1 MKRVIV
7 FPIILFVT
15 QLCAQMTIEITA
27 TPQLT
32 PLLDEIYIAG
42 DFNGWTPGSE
52 EWKLSENTEGHW
64 QIEIP
69 GENNTSFAFKFTRG
83 SWPTVEG
90 NALGGFLPD
99 RTATFQNGTTLQLEI
114 AGWEDLP
121 GNHTVTPNVYIL
133 DGDMLMPQF
142 NRTRRIWVCLPEG
155 YYDSEETYPVWY
167 MHDGQNL
174 FDMATSFAG
183 EWQID
188 EHMLSN
194 SGNPCKSIIIGIDN
208 GGGHRM
214 NEYAPWYNFQYD
226 AGGEGSVYTDFL
238 INTLKPAVDE
248 MFRTKPGRE
257 YTCTGGSSLGGLIAM
272 YQLLEHPEVF
282 SRAAIFS
289 PAFWF
294 NQEGIMNLAENTSLP
309 SDCYVY
315 MIAGQNESASMIPLM
330 NQMNGHLLAGGLSAS
345 QTGLSADPSGAHSEW
360 WWSSVFTDVYDFLAQ
375 CDATVAVTSA
385 RESQWKLYP
394 NPARDSIAIE
404 SPFQVKTY
412 ELFNALGQSVQK
424 SPVQSSGNKTIIPV
438 EALPSGRYSIRIQYE
453 ENAVNTFTE
462 LSFVKN

>member
-1 MKRVIV
+1 M
-7 FPIILFVT
+7 
-15 QLCAQMTIEITA
+15 LCSTHLWAQMTVEVTA

-32 PLLDEIYIAG
+32 PLLDDIYIAG
-42 DFNGWTPGSE
+42 DFNGWAPDSDA
-52 EWKLSENTEGHW
+52 WKLSENSEGHW
-64 QIEIP
+64 QIQIP

-83 SWPTVEG
+83 SWATVEG
-90 NALGGFLPD
+90 NAVGGFIPD

-114 AGWEDLP
+114 AGWEDIP

-133 DGDMLMPQF
+133 DSDMLIPQL

-155 YYDSEETYPVWY
+155 YHDSEETYPVWY

-194 SGNPCKSIIIGIDN
+194 AGNTCKSIIVGIDN
-208 GGGHRM
+208 GGAHRM

-226 AGGEGSVYTDFL
+226 AGGEGATYTDFL
-238 INTLKPAVDE
+238 INTLKPSVDGV
-248 MFRTKPGRE
+248 FRTKPERE
-257 YTCTGGSSLGGLIAM
+257 FTCTGGSSLGALIAM

-282 SRAAIFS
+282 SRAALFS

-294 NQEGIMNLAENTSLP
+294 NQEAIMNLAENAALP
-309 SDCYVY
+309 SDSYVY
-315 MIAGQNESASMIPLM
+315 MIAGQNESASMVPLM
-330 NQMNGHLLAGGLSAS
+330 NQMNGHLLGSGLSTS
-345 QTGLSADPSGAHSEW
+345 QIGLTADPSGAHSEW

-375 CDATVAVTSA
+375 CDASVAVTNA

-394 NPARDSIAIE
+394 NPARDSIALE
-404 SPFQVKTY
+404 APYHVAGY
-412 ELFNALGQSVQK
+412 ELFNALGQSVRK
-424 SPVQSSGNKTIIPV
+424 SPVQGSGSIMIPLD
-438 EALPSGRYSIRIQYE
+438 ALPSGRYTIRIQYE
-453 ENAVNTFTE
+453 ENAVQTFTA